1 MNRSEYYVGPA
12 QPARVL
18 TLTQELEGL
27 LERYLETVPETEP
40 EADLAETEAAEAAEA
55 LAEFS
60 VPRSRR
66 VDDLLRRV
74 QLDGEEHP
82 PAELARYLR
91 DHLEAVKEPRP
102 PVAPVSLTEAKWRKR
117 TASDIH
123 RMVGADV
130 RSRVESYVERVAIE
144 DEEAHLFMEDHEST
158 LKGLPPGNSAPIGLA
173 RKKYLR

>member
-18 TLTQELEGL
+18 MLTQELEGL

-40 EADLAETEAAEAAEA
+40 EPDLAETEAAEA

-60 VPRSRR
+60 VPRSHR

-91 DHLEAVKEPRP
+91 DHLEAVKERRP
-102 PVAPVSLTEAKWRKR
+102 PVSPVSSAEVKWRKR

-130 RSRVESYVERVAIE
+130 RARVESYVERVAIE
-144 DEEAHLFMEDHEST
+144 DEDAHLFMEDHEST
-158 LKGLPPGNSAPIGLA
+158 LKGVPPGNSSPIGLA
-173 RKKYLR
+173 RKKYLC